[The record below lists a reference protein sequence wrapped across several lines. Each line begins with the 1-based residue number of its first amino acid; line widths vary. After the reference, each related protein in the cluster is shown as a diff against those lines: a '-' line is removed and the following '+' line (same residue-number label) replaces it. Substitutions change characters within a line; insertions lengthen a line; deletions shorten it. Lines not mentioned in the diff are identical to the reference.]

1 MHKKYIGGIQ
11 MKAEFLGATYHAA
24 STKEEQGNREKI
36 QKYLNDG
43 YYVKEERNGYW
54 VLVKSARVMVTI
66 GNGKTKR
73 TFNMKRN
80 ICDYYGRARISSKL
94 LERFQKDARSGKIT
108 FELDPEN
115 DSYIFY

>member
-1 MHKKYIGGIQ
+1 MQAK
-11 MKAEFLGATYHAA
+11 FLGATYQA
-24 STKEEQGNREKI
+24 SNTREKQGNREKI

-54 VLVKSARVMVTI
+54 VLVKPVRVMVTI

-73 TFNMKRN
+73 TFNMKRD
-80 ICDYYGRARISSKL
+80 ICDYYGKTRISYKL

-108 FELDPEN
+108 FELDSEN